1 MSIENE
7 LKNLILSRYKSVRE
21 FSIETNIPYTTIV
34 SVFNRGI
41 GNSSVNTIIKICR
54 ALAISVDKLAD
65 GEIQTITKTITK
77 T

>member
-1 MSIENE
+1 MTIENE

-54 ALAISVDKLAD
+54 ALEISVDKLAD